1 MIGKTGPAD
10 REILVQAVM
19 GLKHGRDLTRY
30 AEIRRSQRKKGLV
43 NTRSAKLTLACLMLC
58 SLQLAAHPSTAL
70 VVDDRNNV
78 YFGYWGGTWKLD
90 SSGQLS
96 RFHASDFHFMALDPV
111 GRFAGAR
118 IADAVRIT
126 PDGSRPVL
134 FSFPESSATFH
145 SDGDLYIAAWSIG
158 RIRVERVRPD
168 GGKTVFADAAIDPRI
183 ARKPGRHEGG
193 LIAIA
198 SGPKG
203 LYVSDGASIWT
214 IDARGDI
221 APFALTIA
229 VPDCPADL
237 PAELPKPH
245 VRSISVDTNGDVYAA
260 AIGCRAT
267 LRITASGQVSTVLR
281 AESPWSPSGVA
292 ISAGNLYVMEYDNPL
307 TEYPADGRPRIR
319 KQTRDGKVTTLT
331 VMEKGTQSNPHRP

>member
-1 MIGKTGPAD
+1 M
-10 REILVQAVM
+10 QA
-19 GLKHGRDLTRY
+19 RDPFRVCSVP
-30 AEIRRSQRKKGLV
+30 IPSNSKRGLV
-43 NTRSAKLTLACLMLC
+43 KTRSAKLTIACLILC
-58 SLQLAAHPSTAL
+58 CFQLAAHPSTAL

-90 SSGQLS
+90 SSGQPT
-96 RFHASDFHFMALDPV
+96 RFHASSFHFMALDTV
-111 GRFAGAR
+111 GRFAGAS
-118 IADAVRIT
+118 IADALRIT
-126 PDGSRPVL
+126 PDGSKPVL

-145 SDGDLYIAAWSIG
+145 SDGDLYVALWSIG
-158 RIRVERVRPD
+158 RIRVERVKPD
-168 GGKTVFADAAIDPRI
+168 GSKSVFADTPIDPRI

-214 IDARGDI
+214 IDARGNV
-221 APFALTIA
+221 APLALLIS
-229 VPDCPADL
+229 VPNCPADL

-245 VRSISVDTNGDVYAA
+245 IRSLSIDTNGDVYAA

-267 LRITASGQVSTVLR
+267 LRITASGQVTPLLR

-319 KQTRDGKVTTLT
+319 KWTRDGKVTTLT
-331 VMEKGTQSNPHRP
+331 VMDKGTQGNPRRP